1 MYIIGDIG
9 NTEIKIC
16 LISDKNKIKKKI
28 NFKTKYISRNYLN
41 NKCKYIIR
49 NKNKINNILFSSVV
63 PKVYFI
69 VKEYMEKKINIKC
82 TELKQIDLSKYITV
96 KVNKKQIGSDRLA
109 NALSTIDNKNNYIIV
124 DLGTATTFDVV
135 SKNIYLGGIIAPG
148 ILLSLNNLIN
158 KASLIPK
165 INLSKIKN
173 IIGRN
178 TTSSVKSGF
187 YWGYLGMISNI
198 IKLIK
203 AETRLKYKIIFTGG
217 LSHLFYKS
225 LSYKAKMDK
234 DLTLKGLI
242 KIKKLKYK

>member
-16 LISDKNKIKKKI
+16 LVSDKDKIKKKI
-28 NFKTKYISRNYLN
+28 NLKTKDISKKYLN
-41 NKCKYIIR
+41 NKCEYIIR
-49 NKNKINNILFSSVV
+49 NKYKINNMLFSSVV
-63 PKVYFI
+63 PRIYFI
-69 VKEYMEKKINIKC
+69 IKEYMEKKINIKC

-109 NALSTIDNKNNYIIV
+109 NALSSIDNKNNFIIV

-135 SKNIYLGGIIAPG
+135 SKNIYLGGVIAPG

-165 INLSKIKN
+165 ISLNKIKN
-173 IIGRN
+173 IIGKN
-178 TTSSVKSGF
+178 TASSVKSGF

-203 AETRLKYKIIFTGG
+203 IETRLKFKIIFTGG

-225 LSYKAKMDK
+225 YSYKAKMDK